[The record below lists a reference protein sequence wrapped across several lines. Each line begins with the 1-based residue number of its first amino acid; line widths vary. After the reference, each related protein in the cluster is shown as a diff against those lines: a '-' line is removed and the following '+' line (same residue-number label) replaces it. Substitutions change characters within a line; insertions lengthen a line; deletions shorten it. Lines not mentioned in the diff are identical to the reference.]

1 MTSSSH
7 HASSARHA
15 LVVHPDL
22 AVLSHYQEILASGG
36 LRVHI
41 ARDLPTALLAISE
54 NDFSVAVVSDRIAEP
69 GDGWALGAVLHR
81 LFPGAFVAVLASP
94 NVSTLKEAINRG
106 FTQLY
111 DSSRAPEEVAAEIL
125 SQAFAPQDVN

>member
-1 MTSSSH
+1 MASSSH
-7 HASSARHA
+7 HVGSARHA

-22 AVLSHYQEILASGG
+22 AVLSHYQETLASGG
-36 LRVHI
+36 LSVHI

-54 NDFSVAVVSDRIAEP
+54 NDFSVAVISDRIAEP

-81 LFPGAFVAVLASP
+81 LCPGAFVAVLASP

-111 DSSRAPEEVAAEIL
+111 DSSRSPEKIAAEIL
-125 SQAFAPQDVN
+125 SQTLSPHDVN